1 MIDLRSDTLTLPSK
15 DMMAFAFA
23 APVGDAG
30 RQNERGRSCDPSVN
44 RLEDLAC
51 QLTGKDSAL
60 FVPSGTLGN
69 HVALMTHCTDGKSVL
84 LDDKQHSYRVERAA
98 FFPYWG
104 GLTPVFFKLSETGL
118 PLIDSVAAGLD
129 RGVSLLC
136 LENTHNSAGGV
147 FLPQKTLKTLRALA
161 DQAGVPIHMDGA
173 RLFNAAVASGMNV
186 SEICSYADSVMF
198 CTSKGLGAPM
208 GSLLCGSKDFI
219 RKAAET
225 RKMLGGNLR
234 QAGFMAAAAE
244 YALRHNIPALA
255 EDHRRAR
262 ELCGMLQDAQAI
274 SIPSV
279 IQSNI
284 IILDITGTRLSPS
297 EFIARLKV
305 RGLWLSESGS
315 SHVRML
321 LYSGISDE
329 EVRQAACI
337 LKEFLSEL

>member
-30 RQNERGRSCDPSVN
+30 RQNESGRSCDPSVN

-186 SEICSYADSVMF
+186 SEICSYAF
-198 CTSKGLGAPM
+198 
-208 GSLLCGSKDFI
+208 
-219 RKAAET
+219 
-225 RKMLGGNLR
+225 
-234 QAGFMAAAAE
+234 
-244 YALRHNIPALA
+244 LA
-255 EDHRRAR
+255 KR
-262 ELCGMLQDAQAI
+262 
-274 SIPSV
+274 S
-279 IQSNI
+279 
-284 IILDITGTRLSPS
+284 
-297 EFIARLKV
+297 
-305 RGLWLSESGS
+305 
-315 SHVRML
+315 
-321 LYSGISDE
+321 
-329 EVRQAACI
+329 
-337 LKEFLSEL
+337 

>member
-1 MIDLRSDTLTLPSK
+1 
-15 DMMAFAFA
+15 
-23 APVGDAG
+23 
-30 RQNERGRSCDPSVN
+30 
-44 RLEDLAC
+44 
-51 QLTGKDSAL
+51 
-60 FVPSGTLGN
+60 
-69 HVALMTHCTDGKSVL
+69 
-84 LDDKQHSYRVERAA
+84 
-98 FFPYWG
+98 
-104 GLTPVFFKLSETGL
+104 
-118 PLIDSVAAGLD
+118 
-129 RGVSLLC
+129 
-136 LENTHNSAGGV
+136 
-147 FLPQKTLKTLRALA
+147 
-161 DQAGVPIHMDGA
+161 
-173 RLFNAAVASGMNV
+173 
-186 SEICSYADSVMF
+186 MF